1 MLVDLLFGVIVFLVL
16 LMTIVLVFR
25 ATSQSLSR
33 PKSLPRPRI
42 SYPDPVPG
50 PSDTD
55 VVQGV
60 NTGLLARN
68 DHDEDA
74 AVNTALM
81 GHSKFVG
88 TMNTNE
94 LSVPTL
100 GMYTGVSN
108 VEGGGFAT
116 HQ

>member
-1 MLVDLLFGVIVFLVL
+1 MIVELLFGTIVFLVL

-25 ATSQSLSR
+25 STSQSLSR
-33 PKSLPRPRI
+33 PKPLPRPRI

-50 PSDTD
+50 PSETD

-60 NTGLLARN
+60 NTGLLSRN

-74 AVNTALM
+74 AINTALM
-81 GHSKFVG
+81 GHAKFVG
-88 TMNTNE
+88 SMNMNE

-108 VEGGGFAT
+108 VEGDRLAV
-116 HQ
+116 HS

>member
-1 MLVDLLFGVIVFLVL
+1 MIIELLFGTIVFLVL

-25 ATSQSLSR
+25 ASSQASSR
-33 PKSLPRPRI
+33 PRSLPRPRI

-55 VVQGV
+55 IVQGV

-68 DHDEDA
+68 DHNEDTA
-74 AVNTALM
+74 INTALM
-81 GHSKFVG
+81 GHSKFVSS
-88 TMNTNE
+88 MNTNE

-108 VEGGGFAT
+108 VEGEGLASY
-116 HQ
+116 Q

>member
-1 MLVDLLFGVIVFLVL
+1 
-16 LMTIVLVFR
+16 MTIVLVFR

-33 PKSLPRPRI
+33 PRSLPRPRI

-50 PSDTD
+50 PSETD

-68 DHDEDA
+68 DHNEDTA
-74 AVNTALM
+74 INTALM
-81 GHSKFVG
+81 GHSKFVAS
-88 TMNTNE
+88 MNTNE

-108 VEGGGFAT
+108 VEGGELAS